1 MGRACTGSISA
12 AAVALTAGWTL
23 GVVPFLSR
31 RLKVPIPIT
40 YGSTGCSCCTDGCVQ
55 IIVHSTVRGLSN
67 ARARPIDVFAT
78 STAHDAAR
86 PVSSRRPPHRTVIQ

>member
-1 MGRACTGSISA
+1 MGRACKGSISA

-23 GVVPFLSR
+23 GVVPFSSQ

-40 YGSTGCSCCTDGCVQ
+40 YGSTGCSCFTDGCVQ

-67 ARARPIDVFAT
+67 ARARPMC
-78 STAHDAAR
+78 
-86 PVSSRRPPHRTVIQ
+86 SRRVRRTTRQLAPTTASN